1 MKSGLLIAALVASF
15 IASTAFAKEETTPA
29 VNADTK
35 ASFDTV
41 STWVRKQMEGGGR
54 YSEINAGERS
64 QVDAKLSEM
73 GRMFE
78 KNGDVAH
85 MNDEDKTRMFNAQQE
100 VNAILSKRDG
110 ERLICK
116 SERPVGSNI
125 PIKTCRTAS
134 EMAQRRQNDTQDFR
148 RRQDVQ
154 GQLRGGG

>member
-1 MKSGLLIAALVASF
+1 
-15 IASTAFAKEETTPA
+15 
-29 VNADTK
+29 
-35 ASFDTV
+35 
-41 STWVRKQMEGGGR
+41 
-54 YSEINAGERS
+54 
-64 QVDAKLSEM
+64 
-73 GRMFE
+73 
-78 KNGDVAH
+78 
-85 MNDEDKTRMFNAQQE
+85 MFNAQQE